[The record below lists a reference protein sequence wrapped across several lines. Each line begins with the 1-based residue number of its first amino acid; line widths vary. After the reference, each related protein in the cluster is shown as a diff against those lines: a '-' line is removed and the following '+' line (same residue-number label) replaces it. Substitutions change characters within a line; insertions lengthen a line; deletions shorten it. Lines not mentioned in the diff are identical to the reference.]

1 MKRLRT
7 VLLVLIFP
15 ALLWAYSPKMIPI
28 GSPVYDAI
36 EILYRLNGRV
46 PNATARPWSEYE
58 AARIIENASASSST
72 GQLQASALNLL
83 DNGLK
88 KKSEHFSYRFL
99 TRVAVELYGH
109 TNSDTFVTT
118 YDWVYGT
125 DDRKPMLDVGLE
137 LLFDDYL
144 YVRSGIEVGFSM
156 SSDDDTPGTFDKGV
170 GALVDPG
177 SGGDQKIAFY
187 FQKPFHTNFLV
198 SDERMFS
205 EWPSHTQLAFG
216 GPWWSVVTGR
226 NRISWG
232 DGKSGTLIVGSHIRD
247 NNHLS
252 ISFFSKE
259 AKMQLLY
266 IFLPNPLK
274 EDALR
279 VFLGHRLE
287 GNLTPYLHIAVSE
300 NVMYKGP
307 SLQLSYL
314 DPGYFYH
321 NLQNANKLNAIASL
335 ELNLAIAKGLS
346 LHTEFAMDQFQL
358 PSESDREAN
367 AMAFLGRLAY
377 SWKASKGYFTA
388 DLEYV
393 YTDPCI
399 YRRNGVD
406 FLVIRGL
413 FNNARPYVFD
423 YLGYRYGSDSQVI
436 ETRLAYRT
444 FKDFSFD
451 FAATFHRQG
460 GVSLFESHSKS
471 GNNADTANI
480 WGPAPS
486 GNEVHETLILTL
498 KGSWDPK
505 FSKVSMSLYAQTSWI
520 GKRLYKQDSKTY
532 SGQDHDLQLVLGTTV
547 SF

>member
-7 VLLVLIFP
+7 VLLVLLFP
-15 ALLWAYSPKMIPI
+15 ALLWAYSPKMIPLQ
-28 GSPVYDAI
+28 SPVYDAI
-36 EILYRLNGRV
+36 EILYRLNGRI

-58 AARIIENASASSST
+58 AARIIENVSASSLT
-72 GQLQASALNLL
+72 EQLQASALDLL
-83 DNGLK
+83 DSGLK
-88 KKSEHFSYRFL
+88 KKSERFSYRFL
-99 TRVAVELYGH
+99 TQAAVELYGH
-109 TNSDTFVTT
+109 TNSDSFVTT
-118 YDWVYGT
+118 YNWAYGV

-156 SSDDDTPGTFDKGV
+156 SSDDDTMGIFDKGV
-170 GALVDPG
+170 GALLDPG
-177 SGGDQKIAFY
+177 DGGDQKVAYY
-187 FQKPFHTNFLV
+187 FQKPFHANFIQ
-198 SDERMFS
+198 SDQRMFS

-216 GPWWSVVTGR
+216 GPWWSIVTGR
-226 NRISWG
+226 SRISWG

-274 EDALR
+274 EDDQR
-279 VFLGHRLE
+279 VFLAHRLE

-321 NLQNANKLNAIASL
+321 NLQNASKLNAIASL

-367 AMAFLGRLAY
+367 AMAFLGRITY

-388 DLEYV
+388 GLEYA

-399 YRRNGVD
+399 YRRNAVD

-413 FNNARPYVFD
+413 NNNSSPYIVD
-423 YLGYRYGSDSQVI
+423 YLGYQYGSDSQVI

-451 FAATFHRQG
+451 FSATFQRQG
-460 GVSLFESHSKS
+460 SVSLFEPHSKS
-471 GNNADTANI
+471 GDNADSPNI
-480 WGPAPS
+480 WGPSPS
-486 GNEVHETLILTL
+486 GNRIAETLILTL
-498 KGSWDPK
+498 KGSWDPE
-505 FSKVSMSLYAQTSWI
+505 FCNISMSLYAQTSWI
-520 GKRLYKQDSKTY
+520 GKRIHQVDTNTY
-532 SGQDHDLQLVLGTTV
+532 SNQDHDLQFVLGTTI